1 MNYAEVKDNLQ
12 NTPRTWLVT
21 GVAGFIGSNLLEA
34 LLRLD
39 QVVVGAEDV
48 VEIRVGDV
56 GGQHRWIID
65 EFEMV
70 VPRLAHAAQ

>member
-1 MNYAEVKDNLQ
+1 MTYLMYRHALCNAVQWY
-12 NTPRTWLVT
+12 
-21 GVAGFIGSNLLEA
+21 LLA
-34 LLRLD
+34 PLD